1 MDAPDQL
8 ELAMRLLIAAALGS
22 IVGLEREFRGYP
34 AGIRTMALVCLGA
47 TLFTDVS
54 RVMGGDDRVAAAV
67 VTGIGFIG
75 AGMIFREGA
84 TVKGMTT
91 AATIWAMAA
100 IGLALGNELYLVALI
115 GTAVAV
121 ILLELRVVT
130 KRLDEYIRPHERER
144 DTEDEGIDRD

>member
-1 MDAPDQL
+1 MDASDQV
-8 ELAMRLLIAAALGS
+8 ELALRLLLAAALGS

-100 IGLALGNELYLVALI
+100 VGLAIGRELYLVALV
-115 GTAVAV
+115 GTAIA
-121 ILLELRVVT
+121 IGLLELRVVT
-130 KRLDEYIRPHERER
+130 KRLDEYIRPHEREP
-144 DTEDEGIDRD
+144 DHEDEAIDRD

>member
-1 MDAPDQL
+1 MDASDQV
-8 ELAMRLLIAAALGS
+8 ELALRLLLAAALGA

-47 TLFTDVS
+47 ALFTDVS
-54 RVMGGDDRVAAAV
+54 RLMGGDDRVAAGV

-100 IGLALGNELYLVALI
+100 IGLALGNELYLVALV

-121 ILLELRVVT
+121 GLLELRVVT
-130 KRLDEYIRPHERER
+130 KRLDEYLQRRPREA
-144 DTEDEGIDRD
+144 DHEDETRDRD

>member
-1 MDAPDQL
+1 MDASDQL
-8 ELAMRLLIAAALGS
+8 ELALRLILAAALGA
-22 IVGLEREFRGYP
+22 IVGFEREFRGYP

-100 IGLALGNELYLVALI
+100 IGLALGNELYLVALV

-121 ILLELRVVT
+121 GLLELRIVT
-130 KRLDEYIRPHERER
+130 KRLDEYLQRRPREA
-144 DTEDEGIDRD
+144 DHEDETADRD

>member
-1 MDAPDQL
+1 MDASDQL
-8 ELAMRLLIAAALGS
+8 ELVLRLLIAAALGA
-22 IVGLEREFRGYP
+22 IVGFEREFRGYP

-100 IGLALGNELYLVALI
+100 IGLAIGNELYLVALV

-121 ILLELRVVT
+121 GLLELRIVT
-130 KRLDEYIRPHERER
+130 KRLDEYLQRRPREADHED
-144 DTEDEGIDRD
+144 DTLDRD

>member
-1 MDAPDQL
+1 MDASDQV
-8 ELAMRLLIAAALGS
+8 ELALRLLLGAALGS

-84 TVKGMTT
+84 SVRGMTT
-91 AATIWAMAA
+91 AATIWAVAA
-100 IGLALGNELYLVALI
+100 IGLALGRELYLVALV

-121 ILLELRVVT
+121 GLLELRIIT
-130 KRLDEYIRPHERER
+130 KRLDEYIRPHEREA
-144 DTEDEGIDRD
+144 DHEDEAIDRD